1 MLERWERRREGDGK
15 RCCEE
20 DIGEQDGRQR
30 WKMRRNV
37 CEKKEE
43 KSQRNETKMKQR
55 NETKR

>member
-1 MLERWERRREGDGK
+1 MLERWERSREGDGK

-30 WKMRRNV
+30 WKMRRND
-37 CEKKEE
+37 CEKKM
-43 KSQRNETKMKQR
+43 KKVKDETKMKQR